1 METPKIEYRI
11 SPERLRKRRDA
22 LKLSRADLAARVGM
36 QDPAYLYQMEKSA
49 KNCSMDLALRLSQA
63 LDCEII
69 DITQSYHKG
78 E

>member
-1 METPKIEYRI
+1 MSQIEYRV

-49 KNCSMDLALRLSQA
+49 KNCSIDLAMRLSYA
-63 LDCEII
+63 LECEMQ
-69 DITQSYHKG
+69 DLLDVYDKS
-78 E
+78 